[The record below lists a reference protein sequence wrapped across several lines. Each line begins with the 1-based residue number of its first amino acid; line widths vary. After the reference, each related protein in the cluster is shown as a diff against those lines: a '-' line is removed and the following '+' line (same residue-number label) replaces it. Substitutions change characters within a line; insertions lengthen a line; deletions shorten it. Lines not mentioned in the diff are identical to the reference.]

1 MIKVSVLVAVHNA
14 EPFLKECL
22 DSLVGQSLADIQ
34 IICVD
39 DASTDGSQAILEDYR
54 RRDSR
59 IEVIRTEV
67 NVGMAKARNMALQ
80 HAKGE
85 YVCMLD
91 SDDWYSPD
99 AMEQAVAVFA
109 QHPETDCVLFRFVLA
124 YPQQQGYRCEDYPS
138 ESFVVMGGAEACRK
152 SLTWLIHG
160 IYMVR
165 TDIHRK
171 FPYDDSA
178 LLYSDENTTRI
189 HYLHS
194 REVRCCDGV
203 YYYRQ
208 HGQSETH
215 KVTVRRFDKL
225 KARESLVAQ
234 LDAYGCSADIHRQL
248 VNMLWLDVVDLC
260 MFLYVHHAALSPE
273 EQRYGLSELHRVW
286 QTIDRS
292 QLLPK
297 TTRKLGYM
305 PMPRWWLFRLE
316 EWVYFTLRGLLGKNE

>member
-1 MIKVSVLVAVHNA
+1 MIRVSVLVAVHNA
-14 EPFLKECL
+14 EPFLAECL
-22 DSLVGQSLADIQ
+22 DSLIGQTMADVQ
-34 IICVD
+34 VICVD
-39 DASTDGSQAILEDYR
+39 DASTDSSSAILDDYR
-54 RRDSR
+54 RRDPR

-80 HAKGE
+80 RARGE

-99 AMEQAVAVFA
+99 AMEQALAVFE
-109 QHPETDCVLFRFVLA
+109 QHPQADCVLFRFVLA
-124 YPQQQGYRCEDYPS
+124 YPEGHGYRYEDYPS
-138 ESFVVMGGAEACRK
+138 EPFVVLGGAEACQK
-152 SLTWLIHG
+152 SLTWTIHG
-160 IYMVR
+160 IYMVKA
-165 TDIHRK
+165 DIHRR

-194 REVRCCDGV
+194 REVRCCDGA

-215 KVTVRRFDKL
+215 RVTVRRFDKL
-225 KARESLVAQ
+225 KARESLITQ
-234 LDAYGCSADIHRQL
+234 LDACGCSADIHRQL

-260 MFLYVHHAALSPE
+260 MFLYVHHAALTPGE
-273 EQRYGLSELHRVW
+273 RRYGLSELHRVW

-292 QLLPK
+292 LLRAQ

-316 EWVYFTLRGLLGKNE
+316 EWVYFTLRGLLGKNQ